1 MKRNRN
7 RWLLT
12 VLVAASAMACH
23 SHEHQEGEHGHAHG
37 PTSEAEEPQEAKEAH
52 DDHHHGAG
60 NLKVT
65 LFSKTH
71 ELFVEIEPLMAGEPS
86 QYTAHVSRLSDGRPA
101 TTGRLDVAFERS
113 DSGGA
118 DQPLPE
124 AATAEAPDRTG
135 IFELAATSPG
145 GPGMHRLTFRY
156 RDDPVDTGWS
166 LEVEVHP
173 ERVPVPD
180 SELPLGVV
188 GFSKEQ
194 QWRVPFRTD
203 VPRSTEVRAQ
213 RRTRAV
219 IAEDPTAMVFVSG
232 PLSGRVDWIQGSA
245 APIAG
250 RRVGKGE
257 LLGSLTVTPPPD
269 HPWHLEAEIAQAE
282 VQMTFIEADLQRL
295 DALESSGLL
304 TAGDESREHAAL
316 RTADAEL
323 KRAEQELKRQTSL
336 TERGL
341 SSQRDI
347 VEAQLLVSR
356 ARAERARA
364 RRELERLEQWS
375 SGRYELAAERVRSQ
389 AELARVKALH
399 EALTARLT
407 EVMAGGTRVLEL
419 RAPESG
425 VLVSLLVPTGAS
437 VDAGNAVAA
446 IRTGTSVLVEVQ
458 VLRADRGI
466 LQDVRAIQLCRSG
479 WKSCRELKDPARL
492 QVLDAPVFDAVR
504 GMHSLSYRLNEGASL
519 VPGEVL
525 DATVSWGEARQAM
538 TLPESAVIE
547 DGTLP
552 YVFVLADG
560 EAFERRRV
568 ELGERL
574 ADGIVIRAGIA
585 ADDRVVIIGGYDI
598 HVSSLTNAAQ
608 SHQH

>member
-1 MKRNRN
+1 MNRN
-7 RWLLT
+7 RTGWLLT
-12 VLVAASAMACH
+12 VLVAASVVACH
-23 SHEHQEGEHGHAHG
+23 SHEHRDGEHGHAHG
-37 PTSEAEEPQEAKEAH
+37 PVEEAH
-52 DDHHHGAG
+52 DDHHHGSG
-60 NLKVT
+60 NLAVT
-65 LFSKTH
+65 LFSETH

-101 TTGRLDVAFERS
+101 TTGRLDVAFMRP
-113 DSGGA
+113 GP
-118 DQPLPE
+118 DQTGQPPGE
-124 AATAEAPDRTG
+124 VVTVMAPARTG
-135 IFELAATSPG
+135 IFEVAATSPG
-145 GPGMHRLTFRY
+145 APGTHRLTFRY
-156 RDDPVDTGWS
+156 RDDPVDTAWS
-166 LEVEVHP
+166 LEVEVRP

-180 SELPLGVV
+180 SKLPHGMVE
-188 GFSKEQ
+188 FSKEQ
-194 QWRVPFRTD
+194 QWRIPFSTD
-203 VPRSTEVRAQ
+203 LPRITEVREQ

-219 IAEDPTAMVFVSG
+219 IAEDPTAMVLVSG

-245 APIAG
+245 APVAG

-282 VQMTFIEADLQRL
+282 VQMTFLEADLQRL

-356 ARAERARA
+356 ARAERTRS

-425 VLVSLLVPTGAS
+425 VLVSLLVPTGSS
-437 VDAGNAVAA
+437 VDAGSALAA
-446 IRTGTSVLVEVQ
+446 IRTGTSVLVEIQ
-458 VLRADRGI
+458 VLRADRDI
-466 LQDVRAIQLCRSG
+466 LQDVRTIELCRSG
-479 WKSCRELKDPARL
+479 WKSCRKLNDPATL
-492 QVLDAPVFDAVR
+492 QVSDAPVFDAVR
-504 GMHSLSYRLNEGASL
+504 GLHSLSYRLGDGASL

-525 DATVSWGEARQAM
+525 DATVSRGEATRALM
-538 TLPESAVIE
+538 SPASAVIE
-547 DGTLP
+547 DSTLP
-552 YVFVLADG
+552 YVFVQVTG

-568 ELGERL
+568 VPGERL
-574 ADGIVIRAGIA
+574 AEGIVIRSGISA
-585 ADDRVVIIGGYDI
+585 EDRVVIIGGYDI
-598 HVSSLTNAAQ
+598 HVSSLTTAAQ